1 MNKPSSL
8 ASSARSWRDIP
19 QVVAPR
25 SMSREGRR
33 RLTMGFVKVGLGL
46 LAFAFVAWAGWEVVQ
61 LWQHDPMRL
70 AAPEKSDP
78 LRTIK
83 LTTNGVLDE
92 EWVVEKLALP
102 RGVALMELDLDALQ
116 THLLA
121 DRQVR
126 TAVLT
131 RKFPDTLLVTLQERS
146 PVVRLRVVDRS
157 GQSRDLLVAR
167 DGMVF
172 PGVNFAPEMVAA
184 LPWLDGVTLAPL
196 KTGGFSPVAGLETV
210 ADLLETAQINVPNL
224 RRTWRVIGM
233 ERFASY
239 GEILVRTEQVKE
251 ITFGLRDDFLTQVAL
266 LDAVLAET
274 RERPVSTIN
283 LSLGKKQV
291 PVVYAPEGA
300 AGALAPAPVANPSPA
315 ALRDAP
321 RAGTNGKP
329 AGATATAGPPRFI
342 VSISPNPES

>member
-1 MNKPSSL
+1 MNKPVSF

-33 RLTMGFVKVGLGL
+33 RLTMGFVKVGLAL
-46 LAFAFVAWAGWEVVQ
+46 AAFAFVVWAAWEVVQ
-61 LWQHDPMRL
+61 LWQHDPMKL
-70 AAPEKSDP
+70 AAPVKSDP

-83 LTTNGVLDE
+83 LTTNGVLNE
-92 EWVVEKLALP
+92 EWVVQKLALP
-102 RGVALMELDLDALQ
+102 RGVALMELNLEALQ
-116 THLLA
+116 TQLLA

-131 RKFPDTLLVTLQERS
+131 RKFPDTLVVTLQERS
-146 PVVRLRVVDRS
+146 PDVRLRVADRS
-157 GQSRDLLVAR
+157 GQPRDYLVAR

-172 PGVNFAPEMVAA
+172 PGVNYAPELVAS

-196 KTGGFSPVAGLETV
+196 VGGGFAPVAGLETV
-210 ADLLETAQINVPNL
+210 ADLLETAQVNVPNQ
-224 RRTWRVIGM
+224 RRTWRVVGM
-233 ERFASY
+233 DRFASY
-239 GEILVRTEQVKE
+239 GEIVVRSEHARE
-251 ITFGLRDDFLTQVAL
+251 IVFGLRDDFLTQVAL

-291 PVVYAPEGA
+291 PVVFAPEGST
-300 AGALAPAPVANPSPA
+300 GELAPVPSASPSAA
-315 ALRDAP
+315 ALRDGP
-321 RAGTNGKP
+321 RAGP
-329 AGATATAGPPRFI
+329 ATKTPGATTGRPRFT
-342 VSISPNPES
+342 VSISSNPES

>member
-1 MNKPSSL
+1 MNKPASL
-8 ASSARSWRDIP
+8 VSSARSWRDIP

-33 RLTMGFVKVGLGL
+33 RLTMGFVKAGLGL
-46 LAFAFVAWAGWEVVQ
+46 LTFALVAWAGWEVVQ

-70 AAPEKSDP
+70 AAPVKSDP

-116 THLLA
+116 TQLLA
-121 DRQVR
+121 DHQVR

-146 PVVRLRVVDRS
+146 PVVRLRVADRS
-157 GQSRDLLVAR
+157 GQPRDLLVAR

-172 PGVNFAPEMVAA
+172 PGVNFAPELVAS

-196 KTGGFSPVAGLETV
+196 KVGGFAPVAGLETV
-210 ADLLETAQINVPNL
+210 ADLLETAQVNVPNL

-233 ERFASY
+233 ERFSSY
-239 GEILVRTEQVKE
+239 GEILVRSDQVRE

-291 PVVYAPEGA
+291 PVVFAPEGA
-300 AGALAPAPVANPSPA
+300 AGALAPAPAASPA
-315 ALRDAP
+315 PAAPRDAS
-321 RAGTNGKP
+321 RAGAASKA
-329 AGATATAGPPRFI
+329 AGTAAAAPLRFI